1 MTVLSPTIVFVHGA
15 WHSPQWFDATISVLK
30 PLGYKCVTVA
40 MPAVGRQPPVT
51 SLDEDIEAVRRTVM
65 QELDA
70 GRDVII
76 HAHSWAGLPVN
87 SALDGLSKE
96 ERERDGK
103 NGAVVKLTFV
113 SAFILPENTSLLD
126 SIGGVAPDHWVF
138 RDVSEILSDSSSLV

>member
-1 MTVLSPTIVFVHGA
+1 MTVLPPTIVFVHGA
-15 WHSPQWFDATISVLK
+15 WHSPEWFDATISVLE

-40 MPAVGRQPPVT
+40 MPAVGRQTPVT
-51 SLDEDIEAVRRTVM
+51 SLDEDIEAVRTTVIT
-65 QELDA
+65 ELDA

-87 SALDGLSKE
+87 SALDGLSKA

-103 NGAVVKLTFV
+103 NGAVMKLTFV
-113 SAFILPENTSLLD
+113 SSFILPENTSLLD

-138 RDVSEILSDSSSLV
+138 RDVSKILSDSSSPV

>member
-1 MTVLSPTIVFVHGA
+1 MTVLPPTIVFVHGA
-15 WHSPQWFDATISVLK
+15 WHSPEWFDATISVLE

-40 MPAVGRQPPVT
+40 MPAVGRQTPVT
-51 SLDEDIEAVRRTVM
+51 SLDEDIEAVRTTVIT
-65 QELDA
+65 ELDA

-87 SALDGLSKE
+87 SALDGLSKA

-103 NGAVVKLTFV
+103 NGAVMKLTFV
-113 SAFILPENTSLLD
+113 SSFILPENTSLLD

-138 RDVSEILSDSSSLV
+138 RDVSKDPF